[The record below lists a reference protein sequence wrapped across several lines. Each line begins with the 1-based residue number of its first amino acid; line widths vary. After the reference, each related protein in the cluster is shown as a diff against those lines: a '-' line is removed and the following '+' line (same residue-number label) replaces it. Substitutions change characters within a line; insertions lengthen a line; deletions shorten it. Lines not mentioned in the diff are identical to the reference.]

1 MFDIIKFIKFH
12 IFCVILILSF
22 DIKRET
28 KLETI
33 QDSQNIENIINIKD
47 VLFINGCNSIF
58 LPHPYRYRVLHQI
71 EQLSAGSLQSDE
83 FYFLSFDP
91 DIVRFYRVIIFFRC
105 PWTEK
110 IYQAIKLA
118 KEFNKKVLF
127 DIDDLIIDTKYTD
140 TNTYIKNLS
149 YREKA
154 FYDNGVG
161 RIRKTLEACDG
172 AITTTNTLAEEL
184 KNYVPIV
191 FINRNTA
198 NEEMWKISEN
208 AIKNKVN
215 KTNDKHIIIGYFS
228 GSISHNPDI
237 DMIKE
242 ALIKILKEFSYVK
255 ILLFGILKY
264 PDFLKEF
271 SDQIINETFID
282 WKELP
287 KIISNI
293 DINIAPIE
301 KTIFN
306 EAKSENKWVEASLV
320 KVPTIASNVGAFK
333 DVINHNVT
341 GLLCNDINDWYISLK
356 DLINNKELRK
366 IIGENAHNH
375 CKVNYNTINTG
386 IKLANFINKFANK
399 HLGFYLPSLQISGG
413 MYVILKHA
421 CFLKDEGWDVDFIL
435 PNKINDI
442 LEFQNH
448 KFSII
453 GLDKDIINSHYDVIV
468 ATLYSTFFPSLQ
480 YYKAK
485 KHLYLVQGYET
496 DFHKYGSYFRDIAEQ
511 TYSSLLGVEYIT
523 VSKWCENWLYQK
535 YGKKAKYAPNGIDLD
550 NIIPHKRNL
559 NKEKIRIL
567 IEGDSDQKYKNI
579 DESFKIVENL
589 DKDKFEIWYLSNKGK
604 PKEWYRID
612 KFLNQISYE
621 DAIKVYS
628 NCDILLKSS
637 KLESFSYPPLEM
649 IATGGYTIVA
659 PNDGNI
665 EYLINNENCL
675 FYKLGDIED
684 AIKSIK
690 RLISDEKLQKHLY
703 ENGIK
708 TAKKRDWKKHK
719 KKIISLYDD

>member
-1 MFDIIKFIKFH
+1 MFDIIKFIKFN

-28 KLETI
+28 KLETT
-33 QDSQNIENIINIKD
+33 QDSQNIENMINIKD
-47 VLFINGCNSIF
+47 VLFINGCDNIF
-58 LPHPYRYRVLHQI
+58 LPHPYRYRVLHQM

-110 IYQAIKLA
+110 IEQAIKLA

-149 YREKA
+149 YKEKTL
-154 FYDNGVG
+154 YDKGVV

-191 FINRNTA
+191 FINRNKA

-215 KTNDKHIIIGYFS
+215 KTNNKHIIIGYFS

-242 ALIKILKEFSYVK
+242 ALIKILKEFSYVQ

-356 DLINNKELRK
+356 NLINNKELRK
-366 IIGENAHNH
+366 IIGENAYNH

-386 IKLANFINKFANK
+386 IKLVNFINKFANK

-413 MYVILKHA
+413 IYVILKHA
-421 CFLKDEGWDVDFIL
+421 CFLKDEGWDVDLIV
-435 PNKINDI
+435 PNKIIDI

-453 GLDKDIINSHYDVIV
+453 SLDKDIINSHYDVIV

-496 DFHKYGSYFRDIAEQ
+496 DFHKSGSYFRIIAEQ

-523 VSKWCENWLYQK
+523 VSKWCENWLYKK
-535 YGKKAKYAPNGIDLD
+535 YGKKVKYAPNGIDLD

-567 IEGDSDQKYKNI
+567 IEGDSEQEYKNI

-589 DKDKFEIWYLSNKGK
+589 DKDKFEIWYLSSKGK
-604 PKEWYRID
+604 PKEWYRIN

-649 IATGGYTIVA
+649 MATGGYTIVA

-684 AIKSIK
+684 AIKSIE
-690 RLISDEKLQKHLY
+690 RLISNEQLQKHLY
-703 ENGIK
+703 EKGIK
-708 TAKKRDWKKHK
+708 TAKKRDWKNHK